1 MFRSVSSPGSR
12 CLPLAVLAC
21 WSLSFPHALLAQ
33 NPPSPTPAATAPAA
47 NPASTAKPVAGA
59 EQDAKEV
66 SSQDTPA
73 TFKVRVNNVLV
84 RVVVRDSH
92 GKVVSNLKKED
103 FQLYDGRKLQTITAF
118 ALETP
123 RTHIAPLTEAPEA
136 RIPGS
141 TVDPAAKAAALPQ
154 RFVSMVFDD
163 IHMFMQDVV
172 FVRDSATRFFTALAP
187 SDRVSVPPGFILS
200 RLQYEA
206 SDMVDRATRANIVI
220 NTIDSRGLYSP
231 DVMGDIANPPN
242 DFVRTA
248 GYKAT
253 YRVSAQS
260 AQEDVLAE
268 LAD

>member
-92 GKVVSNLKKED
+92 GKVVQNLKKED
-103 FQLYDGRKLQTITAF
+103 FQLYDGRKLQAITSF
-118 ALETP
+118 AMETP
-123 RTHIAPLTEAPEA
+123 RTHTLPLTTAREPGGGPSSEAA
-136 RIPGS
+136 
-141 TVDPAAKAAALPQ
+141 
-154 RFVSMVFDD
+154 
-163 IHMFMQDVV
+163 
-172 FVRDSATRFFTALAP
+172 
-187 SDRVSVPPGFILS
+187 
-200 RLQYEA
+200 
-206 SDMVDRATRANIVI
+206 
-220 NTIDSRGLYSP
+220 
-231 DVMGDIANPPN
+231 
-242 DFVRTA
+242 
-248 GYKAT
+248 
-253 YRVSAQS
+253 
-260 AQEDVLAE
+260 
-268 LAD
+268 

>member
-103 FQLYDGRKLQTITAF
+103 FQLYDGKKLQTITRSEEHTSELQSPCNLVCRLL
-118 ALETP
+118 LEKKKKRLSLRP
-123 RTHIAPLTEAPEA
+123 APKLLTCLSEVIRPCCSLFIKTSINPTNEQT
-136 RIPGS
+136 IIQNF
-141 TVDPAAKAAALPQ
+141 KL
-154 RFVSMVFDD
+154 
-163 IHMFMQDVV
+163 I
-172 FVRDSATRFFTALAP
+172 TRPFNFENL
-187 SDRVSVPPGFILS
+187 F
-200 RLQYEA
+200 
-206 SDMVDRATRANIVI
+206 MVD
-220 NTIDSRGLYSP
+220 
-231 DVMGDIANPPN
+231 
-242 DFVRTA
+242 
-248 GYKAT
+248 
-253 YRVSAQS
+253 
-260 AQEDVLAE
+260 
-268 LAD
+268 